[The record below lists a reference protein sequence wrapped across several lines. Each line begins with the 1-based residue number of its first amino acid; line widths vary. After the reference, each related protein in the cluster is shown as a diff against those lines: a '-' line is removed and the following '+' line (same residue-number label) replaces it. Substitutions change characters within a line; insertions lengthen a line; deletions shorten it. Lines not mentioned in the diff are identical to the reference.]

1 MASSSTP
8 RPGNPVRGSTT
19 GRPLM
24 AALDLLGR
32 RWTLR
37 LLWELRDGPVG
48 PRAIL
53 ASCDG
58 LSSSVLYRRIGEL
71 DDAGLIDRQ
80 SDGSYALTSL
90 GQELSEA
97 ISPLDR
103 WSEKWA
109 RCGPS
114 GPAG

>member
-1 MASSSTP
+1 
-8 RPGNPVRGSTT
+8 
-19 GRPLM
+19 M

-48 PRAIL
+48 PRAVL
-53 ASCDG
+53 ARCDG

-71 DDAGLIDRQ
+71 DEAGLVERLP
-80 SDGSYALTSL
+80 DGSYALTGL
-90 GQELSEA
+90 GQELGDA

-103 WSEKWA
+103 WSRRWA
-109 RCGPS
+109 RRQ
-114 GPAG
+114 PAPGRTRSHS

>member
-1 MASSSTP
+1 VASSSTP
-8 RPGNPVRGSTT
+8 RPGKPVRGSTT

-71 DDAGLIDRQ
+71 DDAGLIDRL
-80 SDGSYALTSL
+80 SDGSYALTSQ

-97 ISPLDR
+97 ISPLNR

-114 GPAG
+114 GPAS

>member
-8 RPGNPVRGSTT
+8 RPGSPVRGSTT

-37 LLWELRDGPVG
+37 LLWELRNGPVG

-53 ASCDG
+53 TSCNG

-71 DDAGLIDRQ
+71 DDAGLVERLP
-80 SDGSYALTSL
+80 DGSYALSGL

-97 ISPLDR
+97 ISPLSH

-109 RCGPS
+109 RHGPS
-114 GPAG
+114 GPAD

>member
-1 MASSSTP
+1 VAGSSTP
-8 RPGNPVRGSTT
+8 RPGGPVRGSTT

-37 LLWELRDGPVG
+37 LLWELRDDPLG

-53 ASCDG
+53 ARCAG
-58 LSSSVLYRRIGEL
+58 LSSSVLYRRLADLEE
-71 DDAGLIDRQ
+71 AGLAAREA
-80 SDGSYALTSL
+80 GGTYALTDL
-90 GQELSEA
+90 GCELGEA
-97 ISPLDR
+97 MTPLSR

-109 RCGPS
+109 HR
-114 GPAG
+114 